1 MRRMDKEITDQAEI
15 GQILSSGFLCRVA
28 FSQNNIPHIVPMNY
42 GYDEGRLYFHS
53 ACTGKKIELIRDN
66 PRVSFEVSDSIEV
79 LPGEKACGFT
89 TRYRSVIGS
98 GIMRIIDDPEMKR
111 RGLGVIM
118 KQHTG
123 DNSWE
128 FDESELARLCVLELH
143 IESVSGKKSH
153 I

>member
-1 MRRMDKEITDQAEI
+1 MRRKDKEITDQAEI
-15 GQILSSGFLCRVA
+15 GQILSGGVLCRVA
-28 FSQNNIPHIVPMNY
+28 FSQNNIPHILPMNY
-42 GYDEGRLYFHS
+42 GYNEGRLYFHS

-79 LPGEKACGFT
+79 LAGEKACGFT

-111 RGLGVIM
+111 LGLGVIM

-123 DNSWE
+123 KGSWE
-128 FDESELARLCVLELH
+128 FDEGELSRVCVLELH
-143 IESVSGKKSH
+143 IESVSGKKSR